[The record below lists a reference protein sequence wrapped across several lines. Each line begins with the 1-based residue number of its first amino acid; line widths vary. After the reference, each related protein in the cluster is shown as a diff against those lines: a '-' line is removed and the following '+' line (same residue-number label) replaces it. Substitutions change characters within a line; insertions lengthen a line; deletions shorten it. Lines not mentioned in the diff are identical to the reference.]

1 MLLGTVVGTV
11 VSDKRADGLDAPSY
25 LLIDACDQ
33 HGREQQNFLVALDLM
48 GAAKGEV
55 VLLSQG
61 SAARQTA
68 VTDDRPIDALVIG
81 IIDQIDEGGTLTYQ
95 KA

>member
-11 VSDKRADGLDAPSY
+11 VSSQRADGLEAPSY
-25 LLIDACDQ
+25 LLIEKCDQ
-33 HGREQQNFLVALDLM
+33 HGRQKQDFLVALDLM
-48 GAAKGEV
+48 GASRGEM

-61 SAARQTA
+61 SAARQTR
-68 VTDDRPIDALVIG
+68 VTDNKPLDAVIIG
-81 IIDQIDEGGTLTYQ
+81 IIEQVDEFGTLTYQ